1 MHNKMCIICKR
12 YSAVVVGYG
21 PGEKGLWLVRLVF
34 AGLSL
39 TISQRFPVMV
49 REGEGKALS

>member
-12 YSAVVVGYG
+12 HSAVVVGYG

-49 REGEGKALS
+49 REGEGEALS